1 MRISVA
7 QIKHLIGSV
16 MIESQE
22 RDLLKKWTLNS
33 DDKFERELARLDIYP
48 IRRDDNGDVSSIL
61 GKGAYNIVFDVVYEG
76 KRRAARLSQ
85 HKGEVDTLLKFV
97 SYKDKLPAKF
107 RKHFPKTYLTFEISI
122 YGKRYYGVI
131 LELLQQLP
139 NSLRHELDNVHTV
152 NAKGSRVEFFQN
164 EKAVAHLIAKIDTSA
179 NNRVKLM
186 QFYRNH
192 LVQFFQYTSKIDT
205 YDYMHLLGKKFEH
218 ERQLML
224 DDKEYV
230 HALDIF
236 HDSVQELWWSTVIP
250 MSSYDEN
257 LLATHSS
264 SRKIRQFIE
273 FLQALAAVGFRW
285 QDMHI
290 ENFMQ
295 RGTTGDLVVV
305 DPGMFIQVR

>member
-1 MRISVA
+1 MRITVA
-7 QIKHLIGSV
+7 QIKRLIGSV
-16 MIESQE
+16 MIESQP

-48 IRRDDNGDVSSIL
+48 IRRDDDGDVSSIL

-85 HKGEVDTLLKFV
+85 HKSEVDTLLKFV

-107 RKHFPKTYLTFEISI
+107 GKHFPKTYLTFEISI

-139 NSLRHELDNVHTV
+139 NSLRYELDNGYTA
-152 NAKGSRVEFFQN
+152 NAQGSRIEFLQN
-164 EKAVAHLIAKIDTSA
+164 EKAVRQLIAKIDTST

-192 LVQFFQYTSKIDT
+192 LVQFFQYTSKIDKFN
-205 YDYMHLLGKKFEH
+205 YMYLLGKKFEH
-218 ERQLML
+218 ERRLMS
-224 DDKEYV
+224 DDQEYID
-230 HALDIF
+230 ALDMFEESIQ
-236 HDSVQELWWSTVIP
+236 DLCRATVIP

-264 SRKIRQFIE
+264 SKKIRQFVE

-295 RGTTGDLVVV
+295 RRTTGDLVVV